1 MVKSTS
7 KVPQLLSA
15 VMSEETFNKA
25 RAYSSDRIDYSLFKT
40 VFVSLGL
47 TSLEIYYGFL
57 PALWTAARSTT
68 ARLGLDASGEITV
81 SCVFIV
87 LMSIVGTLKELP
99 FGIYSTFVVE
109 ERHGFNKQTAGFYAK
124 DQVKSFVLSQVLALP
139 IVCAVIYIV
148 QVGGPHFYVWL
159 WLFVGVVT
167 LVLLTVYPIFIAP
180 LFDKY
185 SPLEAGPLRTAIEE
199 LAGRLHFPLT
209 KLYVVEG
216 SKRSAHS
223 NAYFYGL
230 WNSKRIVLFDTLL
243 ADYKPAGGEKPT
255 VETESDQAALAAK
268 DAKPA
273 ASGCQNDEVIAV
285 LAHELGHWKLNHV
298 TKNIVVG
305 QVHMFLM
312 FAAFGYLFSN
322 RSLYQ
327 IFGFADGERP
337 VLIGLILICNY
348 ILAMYN
354 ALISFGVTVMSRRF
368 EYQADAFA
376 VKLGYAEPM
385 ARALVKLNADNLG
398 FPVFDW
404 LYSAWNHSHPSLLH
418 RLARLSG
425 AADKKAANKKTE

>member
-1 MVKSTS
+1 M
-7 KVPQLLSA
+7 SA
-15 VMSEETFNKA
+15 ETFNKA
-25 RAYSSDRIDYSLFKT
+25 RAYSADRIDFSLFKT
-40 VFVSLGL
+40 VLVSLVV

-57 PALWTAARSTT
+57 PGLWTASRS
-68 ARLGLDASGEITV
+68 AAAWLGLDASGEITV

-99 FGIYSTFVVE
+99 FSIYSTFVVE

-124 DQVKSFVLSQVLALP
+124 DQVKSFVLSQALSLP
-139 IVCAVIYIV
+139 VVCAVIYIV
-148 QVGGPHFYVWL
+148 RVGGPHFYVWL

-255 VETESDQAALAAK
+255 EETESNEPLVAK

-298 TKNIVVG
+298 TKNIVIG
-305 QVHMFLM
+305 QVHMFLI
-312 FAAFGYLFSN
+312 FAAFGYLFNN

-327 IFGFADGERP
+327 IFGFVDDERP

-354 ALISFGVTVMSRRF
+354 ALISFGVTVLSRRF

-418 RLARLSG
+418 RLARLSEE
-425 AADKKAANKKTE
+425 ADQKTADKKTK